1 MPGLVQ
7 VTREGL
13 LFGVMTA
20 TVRPSELIGMR
31 TCTLE
36 EGLDP
41 TASVTSPSAA
51 AGDADAKPVRK
62 SFWRALL
69 QRTVSATAAAAAAA
83 AADST
88 VSSPSASPPVEI
100 PATEGTAAAPAPA
113 TPVSVVPP
121 LLLRRSASFG
131 SVYSSD
137 EDDGTSVADSAR
149 TDADVVGAW
158 EMVWKEGGGEGPLR
172 RITFEGCV
180 AGCVRPSSLLMCR
193 FSRFSRSVSVGFLV
207 CSQCPL
213 LAVCAL

>member
-1 MPGLVQ
+1 VPGLVQ

-36 EGLDP
+36 DGLDP
-41 TASVTSPSAA
+41 TPSITSPSTA
-51 AGDADAKPVRK
+51 AGNADAKPVRK

-83 AADST
+83 TADST
-88 VSSPSASPPVEI
+88 VSSPSASPPAES
-100 PATEGTAAAPAPA
+100 PPTDGTAAAPGPA
-113 TPVSVVPP
+113 ATISVVPP
-121 LLLRRSASFG
+121 LPLRRSASFG

-149 TDADVVGAW
+149 ADVDVVGAW

-180 AGCVRPSSLLMCR
+180 AGCVRRWLLMCWL
-193 FSRFSRSVSVGFLV
+193 FVLLALGVCWVWLCSRY
-207 CSQCPL
+207 PL
-213 LAVCAL
+213 LAGCVF

>member
-1 MPGLVQ
+1 VQ

-41 TASVTSPSAA
+41 TPSVTSPSAT
-51 AGDADAKPVRK
+51 AGNADAKPVRK

-83 AADST
+83 ADST
-88 VSSPSASPPVEI
+88 VSSPSASPPAES
-100 PATEGTAAAPAPA
+100 PPTNGTAATPGLA
-113 TPVSVVPP
+113 TPISVVPP
-121 LLLRRSASFG
+121 LPLRRSVSFG

-149 TDADVVGAW
+149 ADVDVVGAW

-180 AGCVRPSSLLMCR
+180 AG
-193 FSRFSRSVSVGFLV
+193 
-207 CSQCPL
+207 
-213 LAVCAL
+213 